1 VVYNR
6 PMHLHREHRS
16 ATATRVARA
25 YQRRRGG
32 LRCFQIEVDEVAA
45 VDMLVA
51 AKLLD
56 PRQVDDHCAICVA
69 LERLVELFA
78 KEKS

>member
-1 VVYNR
+1 
-6 PMHLHREHRS
+6 MHLHRDHRS

-32 LRCFQIEVDEVAA
+32 LRCFQIEVDEVAT
-45 VDMLVA
+45 VDMLIS

-56 PRQVDDHCAICVA
+56 PRQVDDNAAITVA
-69 LERLVELFA
+69 LERLVEIFCKDKNL
-78 KEKS
+78 